1 MRVAEPPAKGVVVE
15 DAPETHNERPVLAP
29 LVALGSV
36 SDPPGPLHDRRSSRA
51 CKGYGRDN
59 LIVLLF
65 SFSFLQSAQR
75 LESLGARRL
84 ESLSRPS

>member
-1 MRVAEPPAKGVVVE
+1 MHLTEPPAKGVAVE
-15 DAPETHNERPVLAP
+15 DAPETYNERPVLAP

-59 LIVLLF
+59 LIVLVRYHVA
-65 SFSFLQSAQR
+65 QSP
-75 LESLGARRL
+75 LRRHPGDAK
-84 ESLSRPS
+84 RI